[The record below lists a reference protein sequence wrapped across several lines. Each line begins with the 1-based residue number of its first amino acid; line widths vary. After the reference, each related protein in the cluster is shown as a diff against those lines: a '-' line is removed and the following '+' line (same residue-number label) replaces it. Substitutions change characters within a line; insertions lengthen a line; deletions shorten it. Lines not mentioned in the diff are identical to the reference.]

1 MIPAR
6 FGLEPEFIRW
16 ESIVSN
22 SVFATALVRESLRI
36 HKVPK
41 AHLVGIAG
49 AGMSSLAEVLDAAGW
64 EISGSDLNG
73 QFAAGSR
80 FQVHSLHDAEHV
92 DDELDLLVYSD
103 AVPEDN
109 PEVLRARALGVA
121 VLSYPQMLGRLME
134 SQHGVAI
141 AGTHGKSTTTAMAG
155 EILST
160 AGFDPTV
167 VCGARSIVG
176 NATGR
181 FGHGRWMLA
190 EACEYRDNF
199 RHLNPQLAVIL
210 GIEPDHF
217 DCFATPAELENAFA
231 NFVSRVPD
239 DGLVLARADCAA
251 TTRVLGKL
259 RSASESFGFSPSAT
273 WHATELR
280 ERQGFYTFQ
289 VRHGE
294 RMVCEVKLHVPG
306 RHNVLNAL
314 AAAAL
319 ASHCGASGAAIR
331 SGLERFAGLRRR
343 LQLLGEVRQVA
354 ILDDYAHHPT
364 EVAATLATIRQM
376 YPQRRLWCVFQP
388 HQVSRTRYLLDEFA
402 ASLHNADKIIVSEIV
417 RARETAS
424 PNGDVT
430 AALLAARVVERGGDA
445 QPLASSAEIHDHLR
459 QSLRP
464 GDVVV
469 TMGAGDIGKIAH
481 ELGQGLRTYRQAG

>member
-1 MIPAR
+1 
-6 FGLEPEFIRW
+6 
-16 ESIVSN
+16 VSN
-22 SVFATALVRESLRI
+22 SAFATELARESLRI

-80 FQVHSLHDAEHV
+80 FQVHATHDAEHV
-92 DDELDLLVYSD
+92 DEELDLLVYSD
-103 AVPEDN
+103 AVPENN
-109 PEVLRARALGVA
+109 PEVLRARALGMS
-121 VLSYPQMLGRLME
+121 VLNYPQMLGRLMD
-134 SQHGVAI
+134 SQRGVAI

-155 EILST
+155 EILYA
-160 AGFDPTV
+160 AGLDPTV

-181 FGHGRWMLA
+181 FGRGRWMLA

-199 RHLNPQLAVIL
+199 RHLHPQLAVIL

-217 DCFATPAELENAFA
+217 DCFATPAELEAAFA
-231 NFVSRVPD
+231 QFAARVPD
-239 DGLVLARADCAA
+239 DGMLLARADCAA
-251 TTRVLGKL
+251 TSRVLTSL
-259 RSASESFGFSPSAT
+259 RSAHESFGFSRSAT

-289 VRHGE
+289 VRYGE
-294 RMVCEVKLHVPG
+294 RMVCEVKLYVPG
-306 RHNVLNAL
+306 KHNVLNAL

-331 SGLERFAGLRRR
+331 AGLERFAGLRRR

-354 ILDDYAHHPT
+354 VLDDYAHHPT

-388 HQVSRTRYLLDEFA
+388 HQASRTRYLLDEFA

-417 RARETAS
+417 RARESAAPT
-424 PNGDVT
+424 GEVT
-430 AALLAARVVERGGDA
+430 AADLAARVAERGGDA
-445 QPLASSAEIHDHLR
+445 RQLASAAEIHDHLR

-469 TMGAGDIGKIAH
+469 TMGAGDIGRIAH

>member
-1 MIPAR
+1 M
-6 FGLEPEFIRW
+6 
-16 ESIVSN
+16 SN
-22 SVFATALVRESLRI
+22 SAFATALARESVRI

-64 EISGSDLNG
+64 EISGSDLNA
-73 QFAAGSR
+73 QFAASSR
-80 FQVHSLHDAEHV
+80 FQVHALHDAGHV

-109 PEVLRARALGVA
+109 PEVVRARALGVS
-121 VLSYPQMLGRLME
+121 VLNYPQMLGRLME
-134 SQHGVAI
+134 SQRGAAI

-176 NATGR
+176 NSTGR
-181 FGHGRWMLA
+181 FGRGRWMLA

-199 RHLNPQLAVIL
+199 RRLNPQLAVIL

-217 DCFATPAELENAFA
+217 DCFATPAELEAAFA
-231 NFVSRVPD
+231 RFAARVPD

-251 TTRVLGKL
+251 TARAIANL
-259 RSASESFGFSPSAT
+259 RCATESFGFAPSAA

-289 VRHGE
+289 VRYGE

-319 ASHCGASGAAIR
+319 ASHCGASASAIR
-331 SGLERFAGLRRR
+331 GGLERFAGLRRR

-364 EVAATLATIRQM
+364 EVVATLATIRQM
-376 YPQRRLWCVFQP
+376 YPERRLWCVFQP
-388 HQVSRTRYLLDEFA
+388 HQASRTRYLLDEFA
-402 ASLHNADKIIVSEIV
+402 ASLQNADKIIVGEIV
-417 RARETAS
+417 RARETAE
-424 PNGDVT
+424 PTGEVT
-430 AALLAARVVERGGDA
+430 AADLAARVVEHGGDA
-445 QPLASSAEIHDHLR
+445 LQLASVAEIHDHLR

-469 TMGAGDIGKIAH
+469 TMGAGDIGRIAH